1 MLSSNTTNIIELVL
15 NKPNHVR
22 LIGKRA
28 EKLINEDGLPTEDL
42 ISNIREVYDYFGGE
56 EIFSDYLQKFR
67 EIRYELVNVDI
78 VNDPLKLTYLL
89 NEDNN
94 LINISN
100 IFSTDFLNLFYTMEE
115 REKMYNRFMKTLNSK
130 TTIVGRGINTFY
142 DEFTIN

>member
-1 MLSSNTTNIIELVL
+1 M
-15 NKPNHVR
+15 
-22 LIGKRA
+22 
-28 EKLINEDGLPTEDL
+28 
-42 ISNIREVYDYFGGE
+42 YDYFGGE
-56 EIFSDYLQKFR
+56 DSFSEYLIKFR
-67 EIRYELVNVDI
+67 ELNYELVNVDI

-115 REKMYNRFMKTLNSK
+115 RERMYNRFIKTLNSK